1 MFKVHYKKYS
11 NWQINW
17 QSNCYLIRYIGH
29 VQQSK
34 PLNCWL
40 RKYEYLQIF
49 WSETGELV
57 CIATEDSFFILK
69 YNAEAV
75 ENAKETK
82 DGITEDG
89 IEDAFEVGRI
99 M

>member
-1 MFKVHYKKYS
+1 M
-11 NWQINW
+11 
-17 QSNCYLIRYIGH
+17 
-29 VQQSK
+29 
-34 PLNCWL
+34 
-40 RKYEYLQIF
+40 
-49 WSETGELV
+49 